1 MTRRLTQ
8 FVTRRAAWIALVIV
22 LVGALNA
29 CGRYGPPQPYPPPQE
44 APEDED
50 DGS

>member
-1 MTRRLTQ
+1 MTRCLTQ
-8 FVTRRAAWIALVIV
+8 LVTRRAAWLALAIV
-22 LVGALNA
+22 LVGVVGA
-29 CGRYGPPQPYPPPQE
+29 CGRYGPPQPYPPQQE